1 MKLSKDL
8 LSNVSHNDYIKIV
21 DMLFNHFNY
30 SINDINSFDELT
42 PEELDIIKCKNYL
55 GKEYKSSNG
64 LSIPEILTKF
74 QTTNVNIETSFLKW
88 ELYYQN

>member
-1 MKLSKDL
+1 MTTLKQLIC
-8 LSNVSHNDYIKIV
+8 Y
-21 DMLFNHFNY
+21 FNY

-64 LSIPEILTKF
+64 FPEILTKF
-74 QTTNVNIETSFLKW
+74 QTTNVKLHA
-88 ELYYQN
+88 

>member
-42 PEELDIIKCKNYL
+42 PEELDIIKCYL
-55 GKEYKSSNG
+55 GKEYKIM
-64 LSIPEILTKF
+64 LLKLMIL
-74 QTTNVNIETSFLKW
+74 
-88 ELYYQN
+88 